1 MASATVTEATL
12 YDVDMP
18 QHQLDQRH
26 ADAPEVVDDHLQAEA
41 STTGQE
47 EDEDRQSY
55 PLGQSHT
62 PLTSIPT
69 LGQALIDGNNLDRK
83 YVHSFL
89 QVLAD
94 HSQFSDKYQHYE
106 EDEYERKR
114 KRKLRESERKM
125 FFYAGQSANGGGSGD
140 KSKRKAAASVDKGG
154 SSGGASVSNK
164 KRRRKERERERE
176 RVLDKDARRQL
187 SGSAPMMMS
196 MAGQRSQ
203 SSSPFNSP
211 PTIAGT
217 PSAERTGSMPNMP
230 NMPQWSAAQNDR
242 NASFYSASVPSAMP
256 SHAQDM
262 TGLHHQPH
270 HHPHQVLSSVQAA
283 SHLMR
288 HRASM
293 PQLPTQQHQYL
304 QRPGG
309 YLHLSAGHYSP
320 SSSFD
325 YMPQQSPLSSSLSS
339 SASSSVYYTSPA
351 PSPSPASHIVPI
363 RANDYAPSPP
373 TYHHPQH
380 RQVAM
385 QQSSYASYYQRQP
398 LQRYPHQQA
407 LLATSL
413 PAEIMLDAYGGHL
426 TAEEQPNDATLDDES
441 WTSSSISASSS
452 GELSSGSESFS
463 CFGPFDPAAIG
474 GATAGDD
481 GEDLACA
488 DMASAAAAAVES
500 FMLANQHQQHLKEE
514 SSPEGAQQQAG
525 GGVAV
530 DEDWFNS
537 FFSDTVGSPLLGGQT
552 GDVPDGAQCYP
563 ALDSSHIDS
572 LFADVEAYYGRLVN

>member
-1 MASATVTEATL
+1 M
-12 YDVDMP
+12 
-18 QHQLDQRH
+18 
-26 ADAPEVVDDHLQAEA
+26 
-41 STTGQE
+41 
-47 EDEDRQSY
+47 Y
-55 PLGQSHT
+55 PAAQ
-62 PLTSIPT
+62 
-69 LGQALIDGNNLDRK
+69 
-83 YVHSFL
+83 
-89 QVLAD
+89 
-94 HSQFSDKYQHYE
+94 YQHYE

-140 KSKRKAAASVDKGG
+140 KSKRKAASSVDKGSG
-154 SSGGASVSNK
+154 GSGGASVSNK

-187 SGSAPMMMS
+187 SGSAPMMMP
-196 MAGQRSQ
+196 MAGQRNQ
-203 SSSPFNSP
+203 SSSFDSP
-211 PTIAGT
+211 PPMGGNI
-217 PSAERTGSMPNMP
+217 SAERTGSMPNLP
-230 NMPQWSAAQNDR
+230 NMPHWAAAQNDR
-242 NASFYSASVPSAMP
+242 NASFYSASVPSGMP

-262 TGLHHQPH
+262 TGLHHQ
-270 HHPHQVLSSVQAA
+270 HQGLSSVQAA

-293 PQLPTQQHQYL
+293 PQLPTQQHQYP

-309 YLHLSAGHYSP
+309 YLHLSAGHFSP

-339 SASSSVYYTSPA
+339 SASSSAYYTSPA
-351 PSPSPASHIVPI
+351 PSPSPAAHIVPI
-363 RANDYAPSPP
+363 RADDYAPSPP

-385 QQSSYASYYQRQP
+385 QQSSYASYYQP
-398 LQRYPHQQA
+398 LRRYPHQQP

-413 PAEIMLDAYGGHL
+413 PAEVMLDAYGGHL
-426 TAEEQPNDATLDDES
+426 TAEEQPNDATLDES

-463 CFGPFDPAAIG
+463 CFGPFDPAALG
-474 GATAGDD
+474 GANAGDD

-488 DMASAAAAAVES
+488 DMASAAAAAVEN
-500 FMLANQHQQHLKEE
+500 FMFANQHQHELHLKEE
-514 SSPEGAQQQAG
+514 SSPEGAQQHAS

-537 FFSDTVGSPLLGGQT
+537 FFSDPVGSPLLGGQT
-552 GDVPDGAQCYP
+552 GDVGPDAAQCYP
-563 ALDSSHIDS
+563 ALDPSHIDA
-572 LFADVEAYYGRLVN
+572 LFSDVEAYYGRLVN